1 MNNIIL
7 IGFMGCGKSSVGVRL
22 SYELRIPLLDTD
34 KEIERQRKA
43 AVSEIFE
50 KYGEEAFRNM
60 ETECLIGLLKDK
72 DEKIISV
79 GGGLP
84 LRSENRALLKELGR
98 VFYLRV
104 SAETVCKRLAGDTT
118 RPLLQGENPK
128 EKVRELLGKR
138 SSIYEAAADV
148 IIDADDKGFDEL
160 ISEITGKLEERK

>member
-34 KEIERQRKA
+34 KEIERQHKA

-50 KYGEEAFRNM
+50 KHGEEAFRNM

-84 LRSENRALLKELGR
+84 LRSENRVLLKELGR

-160 ISEITGKLEERK
+160 ISEITEKLEERK